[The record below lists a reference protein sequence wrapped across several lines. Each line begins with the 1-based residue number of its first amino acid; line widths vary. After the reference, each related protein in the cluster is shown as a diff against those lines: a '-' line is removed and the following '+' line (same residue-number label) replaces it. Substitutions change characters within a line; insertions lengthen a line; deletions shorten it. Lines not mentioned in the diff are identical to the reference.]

1 MDHIISNRIR
11 EICLRIDS
19 YELFDF
25 NHKVDFL
32 RLAEKVQRG
41 KIDLAQNSV
50 RFILANILKDN
61 RTPRNLNY
69 SGFFELIVIG
79 EFEDRVRLVEDVSS
93 ALTEFYIDT
102 EILPR
107 IRPINEDYIQENL
120 EKYLKIIEK
129 TVIIYD
135 RERNI
140 F

>member
-1 MDHIISNRIR
+1 MDHIISNIIR
-11 EICLRIDS
+11 ESSPRINS

-25 NHKVDFL
+25 NHKANFL

-41 KIDLAQNSV
+41 KINLAQNSV
-50 RFILANILKDN
+50 RFILANILKDD
-61 RTPRNLNY
+61 RAPRNLNY

-79 EFEDRVRLVEDVSS
+79 EFEDRVQLVEDVSS

-120 EKYLKIIEK
+120 KKYLEIIEK